1 MVRTVLGSS
10 RSCDSLRRLGSGP
23 CRSRKTLSSTV
34 CNQRRETGL
43 PRLITITVR
52 IIIILVHELNPT
64 DILLS
69 LPDAGGK
76 ASPNPAYQLTPPV
89 FSVLDVL
96 YQSLPLFLFPLSSFS
111 HSLSL

>member
-34 CNQRRETGL
+34 ASGNWFATSYYYYCTDNNYTGT
-43 PRLITITVR
+43 RT
-52 IIIILVHELNPT
+52 NPT
-64 DILLS
+64 DILLL

-96 YQSLPLFLFPLSSFS
+96 YQSLPLFLFPLSSLS

>member
-1 MVRTVLGSS
+1 MSVGNEMVRTVLGSS

-52 IIIILVHELNPT
+52 IIIILVHEL
-64 DILLS
+64 ILLI
-69 LPDAGGK
+69 
-76 ASPNPAYQLTPPV
+76 
-89 FSVLDVL
+89 FSYHYRMRGVRLVPI
-96 YQSLPLFLFPLSSFS
+96 QPIS
-111 HSLSL
+111 